1 MYNFFGVIVQLYKWA
16 LLFVFF
22 YATAVFSSQQ
32 PLPTRGIAVLL
43 INPATYKK
51 SLVFLSGEQAQA
63 WTPFMHHYERGLCYV
78 SGMDE
83 EISNDGG
90 IEFTPTGVVVDMESG
105 GVRYPLDPAYRRSF
119 SKISQLDGMTD
130 SEIQTLWDRQREVI
144 ASKLH
149 TQRYQNK

>member
-22 YATAVFSSQQ
+22 YATVVFSSQQ
-32 PLPTRGIAVLL
+32 PLPTRGMAVLL

-51 SLVFLSGEQAQA
+51 RLVFLSGETTQA
-63 WTPFMHHYERGLCYV
+63 WTPFMHHYEGGLCYV
-78 SGMDE
+78 AGMDE

-90 IEFTPTGVVVDMESG
+90 IEFTPTGVVVDMKTR
-105 GVRYPLDPAYRRSF
+105 GVRYPLDSAYRRSF
-119 SKISQLDGMTD
+119 AKISQLDRMKD
-130 SEIQTLWDRQREVI
+130 SEIQTLWRRQREMI
-144 ASKLH
+144 ASRFH